1 MAEHRSLQEARRRA
15 EETLKEREVGM
26 SMREDDLRRRRDAR
40 RRSRQQQREVRR
52 GGGHSSKY
60 IIVKCLHMPLQ
71 LVTRTLFN
79 EFRIGMQLGKPI
91 MV

>member
-1 MAEHRSLQEARRRA
+1 M
-15 EETLKEREVGM
+15 TYVGVVM
-26 SMREDDLRRRRDAR
+26 PVVGVVSNNMKSEG
-40 RRSRQQQREVRR
+40 E
-52 GGGHSSKY
+52 GGHSSKY
-60 IIVKCLHMPLQ
+60 IIVECLHMPLQ